1 MDRERVGGLVFV
13 GLMFLGAGVGL
24 LVGHTGAGALI
35 GMGLGFV
42 AMALLRG
49 GAERKGAEV
58 PPCRPPFPAGGWFGA
73 VFMLGL
79 GLIFT
84 AIGAMMLLGLAVP
97 WRTIGALFTVLIG
110 LAFLWWGAS
119 LLRAKASQS

>member
-1 MDRERVGGLVFV
+1 MARHGVGGLVFV

-42 AMALLRG
+42 AMALLRE
-49 GAERKGAEV
+49 GAEGKSAEV
-58 PPCRPPFPAGGWFGA
+58 PPCRPPLPAGGWFGA
-73 VFMLGL
+73 VPLLGL
-79 GLIFT
+79 GVIFT
-84 AIGAMMLLGLAVP
+84 AIGITLLLGLAVP
-97 WRTIGALFTVLIG
+97 WRTIGALFTVLMGI
-110 LAFLWWGAS
+110 AFLWWGAS

>member
-1 MDRERVGGLVFV
+1 VFV

-49 GAERKGAEV
+49 GAEEKGAEATPS
-58 PPCRPPFPAGGWFGA
+58 PPPSSAGGWFGA
-73 VFMLGL
+73 VFLLGL
-79 GLIFT
+79 GVIFT

-97 WRTIGALFTVLIG
+97 WRTIGALFTVLMGI
-110 LAFLWWGAS
+110 AFLWWGAS